1 MASNFQFWFLKRNTS
16 ITLLH
21 NLTLQV
27 KACGAMA
34 GDGED
39 EGLWVLPGAEA
50 LFGDIGMATSAYPTG
65 FFSENAF
72 YIVCQNT
79 V

>member
-1 MASNFQFWFLKRNTS
+1 
-16 ITLLH
+16 
-21 NLTLQV
+21 
-27 KACGAMA
+27 MA

-39 EGLWVLPGAEA
+39 KRLWGFPGAEA
-50 LFGDIGMATSAYPTG
+50 LFGDIGMATSAYPAG

-72 YIVCQNT
+72 YIVYQNT